1 MIEFHPKYIIDRNQN
16 KQSVILSIR
25 EWKQIMAVMEELD
38 DIESYDS
45 AKKVEEEVIPFEQAM
60 LEIDS
65 SL

>member
-45 AKKVEEEVIPFEQAM
+45 AKKIEEEVIPFEQAV